1 MITSGSLSFSST
13 EADSK
18 SDAKYSSGSS
28 ARVIF
33 FGSGSLPPNTI
44 RSGGDFRRRALFGAG
59 SRSGIASDTG
69 SRVGTKLDAYAIGT
83 VSARAGG
90 TNARPAPEGCHKT
103 ASSQN
108 RGGSPGRARRA
119 VEKKR
124 GRDTGGAH
132 LLGDSDEAREDL
144 HSLRAQH
151 GAGELKER
159 GVSRHNRSWT
169 RSSAVGGSAV
179 FPAPGAAATST
190 Y

>member
-44 RSGGDFRRRALFGAG
+44 RSGGDFRRRALFWAG

-90 TNARPAPEGCHKT
+90 TNARPCPRRLP
-103 ASSQN
+103 QN
-108 RGGSPGRARRA
+108 RLKSEPRRFSGPRAARGG
-119 VEKKR
+119 KKK
-124 GRDTGGAH
+124 
-132 LLGDSDEAREDL
+132 
-144 HSLRAQH
+144 
-151 GAGELKER
+151 GAGHGR
-159 GVSRHNRSWT
+159 C
-169 RSSAVGGSAV
+169 A
-179 FPAPGAAATST
+179 PAGRPR
-190 Y
+190 